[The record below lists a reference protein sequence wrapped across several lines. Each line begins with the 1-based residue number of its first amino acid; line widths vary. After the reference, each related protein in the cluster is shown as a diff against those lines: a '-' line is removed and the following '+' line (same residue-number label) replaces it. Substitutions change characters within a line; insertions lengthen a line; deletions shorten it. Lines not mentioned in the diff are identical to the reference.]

1 LGDKCVL
8 EGKMVISILE
18 NKNHP
23 TIYSKREINI
33 NVLYDLYSSLNETNN
48 VVIGTLANEYKNV
61 TKG

>member
-1 LGDKCVL
+1 
-8 EGKMVISILE
+8 MVISILE